1 MRAFYYVDK
10 EVYFQGEKQPDRK
23 VKLSTIIDNDDG
35 AASCYDES
43 GDYYTLNVND
53 IICED

>member
-1 MRAFYYVDK
+1 MRAFYYMDK

-35 AASCYDES
+35 TASCYDES
-43 GDYYTLNVND
+43 GDYYILNVND